1 MPDGMP
7 PMKLNPVVLLI
18 VLALAGCPHPG
29 PTPVGPPTPGPE
41 PTFACDAGAPSDA
54 LMNDLV
60 NAAQILD
67 DTIAFAAID
76 AVAVGRLDATRCAC
90 AAILPDLRN
99 AAVTGVHLAAW
110 LANHGGTP

>member
-1 MPDGMP
+1 MRPI
-7 PMKLNPVVLLI
+7 LVAVVA
-18 VLALAGCPHPG
+18 LALTGCPHPS
-29 PTPVGPPTPGPE
+29 PTPVTPPGPA
-41 PTFACDAGAPSDA
+41 PTFVCDAAIPDDQ
-54 LMNDLV
+54 LNNDIV

-67 DTIAFAAID
+67 DADSFAA
-76 AVAVGRLDATRCAC
+76 LDALTAGGRIDVVRCRC